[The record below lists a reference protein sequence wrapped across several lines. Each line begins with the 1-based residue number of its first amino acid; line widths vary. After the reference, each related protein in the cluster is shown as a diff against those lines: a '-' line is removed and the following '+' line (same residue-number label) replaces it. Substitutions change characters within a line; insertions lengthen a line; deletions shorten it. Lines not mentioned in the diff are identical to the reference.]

1 MQTAVIEMI
10 HKFREILFPG
20 YFNRARLDPANL
32 SYHIG
37 QTVAE
42 LFDMLAEQISRG
54 IRRECFKYDLECTD
68 CRERG
73 YRHALSSLESVP
85 EMQNILA
92 PSDIQIRTHDT
103 SKSSARSLSTT

>member
-54 IRRECFKYDLECTD
+54 IRHECFKY
-68 CRERG
+68 
-73 YRHALSSLESVP
+73 AW
-85 EMQNILA
+85 
-92 PSDIQIRTHDT
+92 
-103 SKSSARSLSTT
+103 SARIAGNADTGML